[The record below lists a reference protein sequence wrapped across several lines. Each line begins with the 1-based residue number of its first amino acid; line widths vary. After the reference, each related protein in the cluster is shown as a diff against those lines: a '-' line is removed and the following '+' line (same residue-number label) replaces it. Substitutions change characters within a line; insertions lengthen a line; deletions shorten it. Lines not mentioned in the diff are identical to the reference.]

1 MTTAVVRKGGR
12 PRSEAVDTAILEAA
26 VGEMADNGYLGFSVE
41 QVAAR
46 AGVAKTTVY
55 RRWPSKDE
63 LIFDALGWLKGPVS
77 QAPGG
82 SVRDDLVYLTN
93 RMREMW
99 LNSVHGRVMR
109 RLAADGSERPELYRH
124 FRDRLIAPRQAA
136 VRQVLQRGVDE
147 GLIRRDV
154 DLGWVLD
161 TLVAPV
167 IVAAMTHKDRIT
179 RKQIEF
185 TVDTVLRGIAPLAR

>member
-1 MTTAVVRKGGR
+1 MTAAVIRRAGR
-12 PRSEAVDTAILEAA
+12 PRSVAVDTAIVEAA
-26 VGEMADNGYLGFSVE
+26 VEEMADNGYLGFSIE

-63 LIFDALGWLKGPVS
+63 LIFEALGWLKGPVS

-82 SVRDDLVYLTN
+82 SVRDDLVYLMN

-124 FRDRLIAPRQAA
+124 FRDRLIAPRQAL

-167 IVAAMTHKDRIT
+167 IVAAMTHKDRVT
-179 RKQIEF
+179 RKQVEF

>member
-1 MTTAVVRKGGR
+1 M
-12 PRSEAVDTAILEAA
+12 
-26 VGEMADNGYLGFSVE
+26 
-41 QVAAR
+41 
-46 AGVAKTTVY
+46 AKTTVY

-63 LIFDALGWLKGPVS
+63 LIFEALGWLKGPVS

-82 SVRDDLVYLTN
+82 SVRDDLVYLMN

-167 IVAAMTHKDRIT
+167 IVAAMTHKDRVT